1 MSSTNFK
8 IIFMG
13 TPGFAVTILDG
24 LIQNKFD
31 VVGVVTAPDKP
42 AGRGQKITQ
51 SDVKKYAEEKG
62 LHTLQPTNLKDDS
75 FISEL
80 KALEADLF
88 VVVAFR
94 MLPEIVWNMPPQGTI
109 NLHASLLPQYRGAA
123 PINWAIVNGEKKT
136 GVTTFFIE
144 KEIDTGMIIEQQEV
158 QIGENDTAGEL
169 HDNLMHVGSKLVVQ
183 TVRKIQ
189 SGEVV
194 RTPQNDL
201 IKGQELNEAPKI
213 FKPMCEINWTDSVE
227 TVHNFC
233 RGFSPYPTAWTKIQ
247 NRHTQ
252 EVKSLKIFITQKT
265 EDKVT
270 DKNQII
276 SSKEGILFPC
286 GDFHLLVLELQPE
299 GKRRMTSKEFNAG
312 HKMEDWVL
320 IK

>member
-24 LIQNKFD
+24 LIKNNFD

-42 AGRGQKITQ
+42 AGRGQKIGQ
-51 SDVKKYAEEKG
+51 SDVKKYCIANE
-62 LHTLQPTNLKDDS
+62 LHTLQPSNLKDED

-94 MLPEIVWNMPPQGTI
+94 MLPEIVWNMPAQGTI

-158 QIGENDTAGEL
+158 EIGENDTAGAL
-169 HDNLMHVGSKLVVQ
+169 HDELMHVGSKLVVE

-189 SGEVV
+189 SGEVI

-201 IKGQELNEAPKI
+201 IQGQELNEAPKI
-213 FKPMCEINWTDSVE
+213 FKPMCEINWNESAE
-227 TVHNFC
+227 LVHNFC
-233 RGFSPYPTAWTKIQ
+233 RGFSPYPTAWTKIE

-252 EVKSLKIFITQKT
+252 EVKSLKIFITKKT
-265 EDKVT
+265 EQEVNDG
-270 DKNQII
+270 NQII
-276 SSKEGILFPC
+276 SDKEGLLFPC
-286 GDFHLLVLELQPE
+286 GDFYLLVLELQPE
-299 GKRRMTSKEFNAG
+299 GKRRMTAKEFNAG
-312 HKMEDWVL
+312 HKMEDWEL
-320 IK
+320 LK